1 MLIIIINN
9 LLTLFGLIT
18 NSAFFCAIA
27 MVTTITDP
35 QTTTWVN
42 VFSTDKGAVY
52 QSDAERCWYVNFAG
66 KVAKFDYRCLMKLRK
81 AVYNVD
87 IEGKLLETTKDPD
100 VEIIFICACDHTYI
114 LTLLQ
119 IIALKE
125 ILEGTFVM
133 LQLNQILQDRLYR
146 TAV

>member
-1 MLIIIINN
+1 
-9 LLTLFGLIT
+9 
-18 NSAFFCAIA
+18 
-27 MVTTITDP
+27 MVTTLTTP
-35 QTTTWVN
+35 QQTTQWED
-42 VFSTDKGAVY
+42 VFSTKAGAIY
-52 QSDAERCWYVNFAG
+52 QSDPERCWYVDFAG
-66 KVAKFDYRCLMKLRK
+66 KVAKFDYRCLMKLKK

-87 IEGKLLETTKDPD
+87 IEAKLLETSKDPD

-119 IIALKE
+119 IISLKE

-146 TAV
+146 IAL

>member
-1 MLIIIINN
+1 M
-9 LLTLFGLIT
+9 FGT
-18 NSAFFCAIA
+18 QN
-27 MVTTITDP
+27 
-35 QTTTWVN
+35 
-42 VFSTDKGAVY
+42 GAVY
-52 QSDAERCWYVNFAG
+52 QCDAERCWYVNFAG
-66 KVAKFDYRCLMKLRK
+66 KIAKFDYRCLLKLKK

-87 IEGKLLETTKDPD
+87 IEAKLLDSSKDPD

-133 LQLNQILQDRLYR
+133 LQLNNIIQDRLYR
-146 TAV
+146 VAL

>member
-1 MLIIIINN
+1 
-9 LLTLFGLIT
+9 
-18 NSAFFCAIA
+18 
-27 MVTTITDP
+27 MVTTLTTDP
-35 QTTTWVN
+35 QTSTWSD
-42 VFSTDKGAVY
+42 VFGTQNGAVY
-52 QSDAERCWYVNFAG
+52 QCDAERCWYVNFAG
-66 KVAKFDYRCLMKLRK
+66 KVAKFDYRCLLKLKK

-87 IEGKLLETTKDPD
+87 IEAKLLDSSKDPD

-133 LQLNQILQDRLYR
+133 LQLNNIIQDRLYR
-146 TAV
+146 VAL

>member
-1 MLIIIINN
+1 
-9 LLTLFGLIT
+9 
-18 NSAFFCAIA
+18 
-27 MVTTITDP
+27 MVTTLTTDS
-35 QTTTWVN
+35 QTSTWSD
-42 VFSTDKGAVY
+42 VFGTQNGAVY
-52 QSDAERCWYVNFAG
+52 QCDAERCWYVNFAG
-66 KVAKFDYRCLMKLRK
+66 KIAKFDYRCLLKLKK

-87 IEGKLLETTKDPD
+87 IEAKLLDSSKDPD

-133 LQLNQILQDRLYR
+133 LQLNNIIQDRLYR
-146 TAV
+146 VAL

>member
-1 MLIIIINN
+1 
-9 LLTLFGLIT
+9 
-18 NSAFFCAIA
+18 
-27 MVTTITDP
+27 MVTTLTNP
-35 QTTTWVN
+35 QTGTWSD
-42 VFSTDKGAVY
+42 VFSTHNGAVY
-52 QSDAERCWYVNFAG
+52 QCDAERCWYVNFAG
-66 KVAKFDYRCLMKLRK
+66 KVAKFDYRCLLKLKK

-87 IEGKLLETTKDPD
+87 IEAKLLDSSKDPD

-133 LQLNQILQDRLYR
+133 LQLNNIIQDRLYR
-146 TAV
+146 VAL

>member
-1 MLIIIINN
+1 
-9 LLTLFGLIT
+9 
-18 NSAFFCAIA
+18 
-27 MVTTITDP
+27 MVTTLTTVP
-35 QTTTWVN
+35 QTSTWSD
-42 VFSTDKGAVY
+42 VFGTHNGAVY
-52 QSDAERCWYVNFAG
+52 QCDTERCWYVDFAG
-66 KVAKFDYRCLMKLRK
+66 KLAKFDYRCLLKLKK

-87 IEGKLLETTKDPD
+87 IEAKLLDSSKDPD

-133 LQLNQILQDRLYR
+133 LQLNNIIQDRLYR
-146 TAV
+146 VAL

>member
-1 MLIIIINN
+1 
-9 LLTLFGLIT
+9 
-18 NSAFFCAIA
+18 
-27 MVTTITDP
+27 MVTTL
-35 QTTTWVN
+35 TTAPKTSTWSD
-42 VFSTDKGAVY
+42 VFGTQNGAVY
-52 QSDAERCWYVNFAG
+52 QCDAERCWYVDFAG
-66 KVAKFDYRCLMKLRK
+66 KVARFDYRCLLKLKK

-87 IEGKLLETTKDPD
+87 IEAKLLDSSKDPD

-133 LQLNQILQDRLYR
+133 LQLNSILQDRLYR
-146 TAV
+146 IAV